1 MELVK
6 SICPFCGVGC
16 GVELYV
22 DSSTIIRLSPAKEH
36 VVSRG
41 HLCGKGT
48 LAYEPIFAW
57 DRLIYPL
64 KKVKEEHLRISW
76 EMAIKEIAS
85 ELKKI
90 IQQYGSDTIAFY
102 GGCQNT
108 LEEDYLMQKL
118 ARALGTNNI
127 DSCAR
132 VCHDPSAT
140 ALKEMV
146 GIGASSV
153 SVEMIPKMKV
163 VVITG
168 ESITESHPVL
178 SQYLTEA
185 KKNGTKLI
193 VIDPRITGTAR
204 FSDLHLRLRP
214 GTDITLFN
222 AVGNYLIKNSL
233 FDEKFIKEKVI
244 GFEDYAK
251 GVSKYTLEYAEK
263 VTQIKRES
271 IQRFAELIAQKGV
284 IFSWG
289 LGLTQSSGINGVRAY
304 INLALLTGN
313 VGTNGGL
320 LVFRGQTNVQGAGDL
335 LKPDRFP
342 SGPMNEENAEKLL
355 KIWNFLPSTKR
366 GLSVTEALL
375 RDNNIRAIIFMG
387 FNPLISMPNREKV
400 ERKLKSLDL
409 LVVIDAFMTET
420 ANLAHYVLP
429 AAIWAEKEGSVT
441 NLDRLVKWRFKA
453 IDPPGEAK
461 PDYEILKKLA
471 EELGY
476 NFNSDPKE
484 IFEEMKKV
492 IPLYSNLTL
501 DEVMDYSANSR
512 YPNHE
517 IYLYDEKFYTDT
529 NKAKLIF
536 VEQPEVKSGIILITV
551 RNVTRYNTDV
561 ITGRIPGYGKYESP
575 MYISPEDALEL
586 KIRDDEEVLVTSECG
601 KMNFRVKISN
611 DIQKGIAI
619 MYMHDPKVNYI
630 ICDELDEITKTPK
643 YKYTE
648 IKIIKLNC

>member
-1 MELVK
+1 METVK

-22 DSSTIIRLSPAKEH
+22 ESSTIIRLSPVKEH

-57 DRLIYPL
+57 DRLTYPL
-64 KKVKEEHLRISW
+64 KKVKGEHIRISW
-76 EMAIKEIAS
+76 EIAIKEIAS
-85 ELKKI
+85 KLKEI
-90 IQQYGSDTIAFY
+90 IQQYGSDAIAFY

-118 ARALGTNNI
+118 ARAMGTNNI

-153 SVEMIPKMKV
+153 SVEMIPRMKV

-193 VIDPRITGTAR
+193 VIDPRVTGTAK

-214 GTDITLFN
+214 GTDIALFN
-222 AVGNYLIKNSL
+222 AVGNYLIENSL
-233 FDEKFIKEKVI
+233 IDEKFIKERVI
-244 GFEDYAK
+244 GFEEYAK

-263 VTQIKRES
+263 VTGVRKENIKK
-271 IQRFAELIAQKGV
+271 FAELIAQKGV

-289 LGLTQSSGINGVRAY
+289 LGLTQSSGVNGVRAY

-313 VGTNGGL
+313 IGKNGGL
-320 LVFRGQTNVQGAGDL
+320 LVFRGQTNVQGSGDL
-335 LKPDRFP
+335 LKPDKFP
-342 SGPMNEENAEKLL
+342 NGTMDEENAKKLAE
-355 KIWNFLPSTKR
+355 IWNFLPPTKP

-387 FNPLISMPNREKV
+387 FNPLISLPNREKV

-420 ANLAHYVLP
+420 ASLAHYVLP
-429 AAIWAEKEGSVT
+429 AAVWAEKEGSVT
-441 NLDRLVKWRFKA
+441 NLDRLAKWRFKA

-476 NFNSDPKE
+476 NFSSDPKE

-492 IPLYSNLTL
+492 VPLYSNLTL
-501 DEVMDYSANSR
+501 DEIMDYSSSSR

-517 IYLYDEKFYTDT
+517 IYLYDEKFYTET
-529 NKAKLIF
+529 NKAKLIL
-536 VEQPEVKSGIILITV
+536 VEQPEVKNGIILITV

-561 ITGRIPGYGKYESP
+561 ITGRIPGYGKYESLI
-575 MYISPEDALEL
+575 YVSQEDALEL
-586 KIRDDEEVLVTSECG
+586 KIRDNEEVLVTSECG
-601 KMNFRVKISN
+601 KMNFRVMISK
-611 DIQKGIAI
+611 DVQKGTAI

-648 IKIIKLNC
+648 IKIMKLN